1 MGGGGRMHAEVEN
14 VELQYKVVVQIMVL
28 ETDFLD
34 LNSSSLL
41 LPQFSH
47 P

>member
-1 MGGGGRMHAEVEN
+1 MHTEVEN
-14 VELQYKVVVQIMVL
+14 VSLQYKVVVQIVVL

-41 LPQFSH
+41 SPQF
-47 P
+47 PRR